1 MRAGD
6 TPANAVLTINL
17 GAVVANWRKL
27 AGLVAPATCAAVVKA
42 DAYGLGA
49 VPVATAL
56 QAAGCRC
63 YFVACLNEALALRPH
78 VAGAEIYVLAGA
90 PRGFEGDFARHR
102 LRPVLNSLPDIAA
115 WAAFARRAVAATP
128 VAIHIDT
135 GMSRLGLS
143 PAEDARLGEEPD
155 RLTGVA
161 VACVMSHLAC
171 ADEPEHPLNARQRA
185 AFTSMR
191 QRWPGATMSL
201 AASSGIFL
209 GPAWHGDL
217 CRPGIALY
225 GGAPVPG
232 RANPMAQVVD
242 LRARILQ
249 IREIDEGRSVGYGAT
264 HRAERRATIVTA
276 GVGYAD
282 GYLRSLSNRGHGYI
296 GDIRV
301 PLVGRVSMDLITF
314 DASAVPADRL
324 HPGAE
329 VELIGPRIGIDA
341 LAADA
346 GTIGYEILT
355 SLGARYRRIY
365 RKGPDDRV
373 HDAGVDGEGGQPP
386 MTET

>member
-1 MRAGD
+1 MTAET
-6 TPANAVLTINL
+6 TPANAVLMIDL

-56 QAAGCRC
+56 QAAGCRS

-78 VAGAEIYVLAGA
+78 VADAEIYVLAGA
-90 PRGFEGDFARHR
+90 ARGFEDDFARHR
-102 LRPVLNSLPDIAA
+102 LCPVLNSLPDIAA
-115 WAAFARRAVAATP
+115 WAAFARRAVAAPP

-143 PAEDARLGEEPD
+143 PAEEARLGEEPD
-155 RLTGVA
+155 RLAGVA

-171 ADEPEHPLNARQRA
+171 ADQPEHPLNARQQA
-185 AFTSMR
+185 AFASIR

-209 GPAWHGDL
+209 GSAWHGDL
-217 CRPGIALY
+217 CRPGVALY

-249 IREIDEGRSVGYGAT
+249 VREIDEGWSVGYGAT
-264 HRAERRATIVTA
+264 HRAGRRATIVTA

-282 GYLRSLSNRGHGYI
+282 GFLRSLSNRGHGYI
-296 GDIRV
+296 SDIRV

-314 DASAVPADRL
+314 DASAVPGDL
-324 HPGAE
+324 LYPGAE
-329 VELIGPRIGIDA
+329 VELIGPHVSIDA
-341 LAADA
+341 VAADA

-355 SLGARYRRIY
+355 SLGARYQRIY
-365 RKGPDDRV
+365 RNGPEDAVDRA
-373 HDAGVDGEGGQPP
+373 DVDEGRAAA
-386 MTET
+386 E